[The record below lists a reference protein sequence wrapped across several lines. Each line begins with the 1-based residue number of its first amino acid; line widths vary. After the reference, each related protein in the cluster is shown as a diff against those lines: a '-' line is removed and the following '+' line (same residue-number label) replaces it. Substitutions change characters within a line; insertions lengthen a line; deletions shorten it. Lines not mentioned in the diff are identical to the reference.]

1 MDHRLPV
8 TVVKLNSHGEET
20 WRYPGRI
27 VSQNGSR
34 IVLEAHFDRED
45 MLFHGMPFCRG
56 DRFYETYYTDRWYNV
71 YEIHSRADDSL
82 RGWYCNISY
91 PALLEGDRIT
101 FVDLALDLLVF
112 PDGRQIVLDEDE
124 FAELELSPQDR
135 ERALSA
141 LGELRSNAMQFA
153 ESGAA

>member
-1 MDHRLPV
+1 VDHHSPV
-8 TVVKLNSHGEET
+8 TVVKLNIRGEET

-27 VSQNGSR
+27 VSLDGSR
-34 IVLEAHFDRED
+34 IVLEAHFDRQD

-56 DRFYETYYTDRWYNV
+56 DRFNETYYTDRWYNV

-91 PALLEGDRIT
+91 PARLEENQIS

-141 LGELRSNAMQFA
+141 LSELRSKVTRFA
-153 ESGAA
+153 KS